1 MIKEVEK
8 IVHVEKAVE
17 KAVYIDRPITEII
30 HAAPQVRIQRVEIPV
45 IYEQTPVI
53 NEVIRET
60 HY

>member
-45 IYEQTPVI
+45 IYE
-53 NEVIRET
+53 
-60 HY
+60 